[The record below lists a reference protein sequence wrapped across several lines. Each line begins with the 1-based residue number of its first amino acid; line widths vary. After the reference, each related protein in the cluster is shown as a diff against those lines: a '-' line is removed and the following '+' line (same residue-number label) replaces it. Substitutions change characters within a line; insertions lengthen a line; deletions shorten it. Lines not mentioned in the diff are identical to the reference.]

1 MKTNCN
7 KLILTCLLC
16 LSIFFQNKAQENQ
29 LTYNFIRYEKNQ
41 ISQFKV
47 GNSGGLKYF
56 LNGLKELEN
65 RINRKVNIVHIGDSH
80 VQADVLSNKIR
91 ELFQKDE
98 RFANGGRGFLFPYTV
113 AQTNNPVNYYVTY
126 TGYWQGLKSVSRNV
140 ETKWGLAAI
149 SSQTFDVN
157 ASITINPN
165 VGNTNYTISRI
176 KIFYPVFDPSSF
188 NVSLEIDPKE
198 LLSIYRSRNGYIE
211 YKFKNPQSE
220 VKIIFN
226 KTSALQNH
234 FLLQGISLE
243 NDEAGVLYHA
253 IGINGATVPTYF
265 RCQDFDSHLNVLKP
279 DLVIISLGANDTH
292 VHRFNAEEYKD
303 NLQYLIYEIRKA
315 SPQASILLTTPAD
328 SYLWRRKPNPNNEKA
343 RQEILALAEEM
354 NLAVWDFYEIMG
366 GFKSI
371 DKWVANHLAA
381 KDKLHFSSKG
391 YLLQGELLFEA
402 LNNAYKEYVS
412 AK

>member
-1 MKTNCN
+1 
-7 KLILTCLLC
+7 
-16 LSIFFQNKAQENQ
+16 
-29 LTYNFIRYEKNQ
+29 
-41 ISQFKV
+41 
-47 GNSGGLKYF
+47 
-56 LNGLKELEN
+56 
-65 RINRKVNIVHIGDSH
+65 
-80 VQADVLSNKIR
+80 
-91 ELFQKDE
+91 
-98 RFANGGRGFLFPYTV
+98 
-113 AQTNNPVNYYVTY
+113 
-126 TGYWQGLKSVSRNV
+126 
-140 ETKWGLAAI
+140 
-149 SSQTFDVN
+149 
-157 ASITINPN
+157 
-165 VGNTNYTISRI
+165 
-176 KIFYPVFDPSSF
+176 
-188 NVSLEIDPKE
+188 
-198 LLSIYRSRNGYIE
+198 
-211 YKFKNPQSE
+211 
-220 VKIIFN
+220 
-226 KTSALQNH
+226 
-234 FLLQGISLE
+234 
-243 NDEAGVLYHA
+243 
-253 IGINGATVPTYF
+253 
-265 RCQDFDSHLNVLKP
+265 
-279 DLVIISLGANDTH
+279 LVIISLGANDTH